1 MRSLKKLKANGR
13 LALDTNAV
21 IAYREGIPSICTI
34 MDNID
39 ILFLPVIVLGEL
51 RYGAINSARPEQNE
65 QVIKKLLENS
75 VLMHVDEAVAGRYA
89 RVRSDLRKKGQPIP
103 ENDIWIAAICLENE
117 TPLISSDGHFENI
130 NGLEVLKWKK

>member
-1 MRSLKKLKANGR
+1 MKANGR

-21 IAYREGIPSICTI
+21 IAYREGIPAICTI

-75 VLMHVDEAVAGRYA
+75 VLMHVDEAVAVRYA

-117 TPLISSDGHFENI
+117 TPLISNDGHFENI
-130 NGLEVLKWKK
+130 DGLEVLNWKK